1 MSSTPL
7 PDKTDNVLGA
17 LEALSGSQT
26 LPENSTPEPLTEGLF
41 GHMSLPE
48 KPITPAVETTAALPE
63 IVLPSVEAPVSLA
76 PSSPASIP
84 EVVTLEETILPE
96 VSIPSETIPV
106 SDIPSVPG
114 SALASEP
121 VPVVSD
127 TLSPLESAPVSESLP
142 AVPVAP
148 SEQKESETVPEKTA
162 EPIKKETDPKLDL
175 YLRADRVYQEMLRIE
190 NQEKIRLQL
199 AIRYTLLMFAI
210 FLVFAW
216 IVSNRVIMFGF
227 SEFVWLARIRDALFA
242 VMAGL
247 FSLTI
252 WFGSVS
258 WMRQIFLI
266 ALLRTIALVFF
277 IAVIVALYIPL
288 W

>member
-1 MSSTPL
+1 MQATPPAPGSTPVPPTPL
-7 PDKTDNVLGA
+7 PDKTDNVLGT

-26 LPENSTPEPLTEGLF
+26 LPENSAPEPVTEGLF

-48 KPITPAVETTAALPE
+48 KPTNSILETTAALPE
-63 IVLPSVEAPVSLA
+63 IVLPSVETPASITQSAPVSISEVTLISEEA
-76 PSSPASIP
+76 VLPEASIP
-84 EVVTLEETILPE
+84 A
-96 VSIPSETIPV
+96 ETIPV
-106 SDIPSVPG
+106 SDTVP
-114 SALASEP
+114 
-121 VPVVSD
+121 
-127 TLSPLESAPVSESLP
+127 TPLESAPVPES
-142 AVPVAP
+142 VPVVPLAP

-162 EPIKKETDPKLDL
+162 ELIKKETDPKLDL
-175 YLRADRVYQEMLRIE
+175 YMRADRVYQEMLRIE

>member
-1 MSSTPL
+1 
-7 PDKTDNVLGA
+7 V
-17 LEALSGSQT
+17 
-26 LPENSTPEPLTEGLF
+26 
-41 GHMSLPE
+41 
-48 KPITPAVETTAALPE
+48 
-63 IVLPSVEAPVSLA
+63 APKEQ
-76 PSSPASIP
+76 PQP
-84 EVVTLEETILPE
+84 ETIAE
-96 VSIPSETIPV
+96 KV
-106 SDIPSVPG
+106 
-114 SALASEP
+114 SEP
-121 VPVVSD
+121 V
-127 TLSPLESAPVSESLP
+127 
-142 AVPVAP
+142 
-148 SEQKESETVPEKTA
+148 
-162 EPIKKETDPKLDL
+162 KKEENPKLDL
-175 YLRADRVYQEMLRIE
+175 YMRADHVYQEMLRIE

-258 WMRQIFLI
+258 WMRQIFII

-277 IAVIVALYIPL
+277 VAVIVALYIPL

>member
-1 MSSTPL
+1 MS
-7 PDKTDNVLGA
+7 VL
-17 LEALSGSQT
+17 
-26 LPENSTPEPLTEGLF
+26 
-41 GHMSLPE
+41 E
-48 KPITPAVETTAALPE
+48 KK
-63 IVLPSVEAPVSLA
+63 EAPVSAPSILNSISENDVLPEVETVKEMVPSEIPTPLPASSPESPAVAPKMESTPLA
-76 PSSPASIP
+76 PS
-84 EVVTLEETILPE
+84 ETLEVKNPAEK
-96 VSIPSETIPV
+96 
-106 SDIPSVPG
+106 
-114 SALASEP
+114 
-121 VPVVSD
+121 
-127 TLSPLESAPVSESLP
+127 SPQS
-142 AVPVAP
+142 
-148 SEQKESETVPEKTA
+148 PEKQQ
-162 EPIKKETDPKLDL
+162 DSKLAQ
-175 YLRADRVYQEMLRIE
+175 YLRADHVYQEMLRID

-258 WMRQIFLI
+258 WMRQIFVI
-266 ALLRTIALVFF
+266 ALLRTIAIVFF
-277 IAVIVALYIPL
+277 VAVIAALYIPI

>member
-1 MSSTPL
+1 M
-7 PDKTDNVLGA
+7 LGA

-26 LPENSTPEPLTEGLF
+26 LPENNTPEPVSAGLF
-41 GHMSLPE
+41 GDMPLPE
-48 KPITPAVETTAALPE
+48 KPTTSAVEPTVTPPEATLPPVETPAFPNQPSPVSIPEIIALPE
-63 IVLPSVEAPVSLA
+63 E
-76 PSSPASIP
+76 
-84 EVVTLEETILPE
+84 VTLPEISVQPE
-96 VSIPSETIPV
+96 VSNA
-106 SDIPSVPG
+106 SDVTPP
-114 SALASEP
+114 
-121 VPVVSD
+121 
-127 TLSPLESAPVSESLP
+127 PLETVPVSESLP
-142 AVPVAP
+142 VVPVAP
-148 SEQKESETVPEKTA
+148 SEQKESETIPEKTP
-162 EPIKKETDPKLDL
+162 EPVKQQTDPKLDL
-175 YLRADRVYQEMLRIE
+175 YMRADRVYQEMLRVD